1 MTNTAL
7 LAELNAFRAA
17 EGKAAFADWRPAR
30 HLPMLNAYR
39 ETAPAAGPAAHQAN
53 AVDSFEATTEE
64 LAAQQVR
71 PVDEVVVETEVKPQV
86 DILAKL
92 QAENEKANEK
102 IVARK
107 ADKPAK
113 VAKEKAPKGKSY
125 KEAARYDKSAIESP
139 VKFVHSFLDA
149 NPGLSRKDAVIT
161 LTEQHGVNYS
171 TARTQYQKWFSARK
185 AAKSDG

>member
-1 MTNTAL
+1 MTNVEL
-7 LAELNAFRAA
+7 LAELNAFRAN

-30 HLPMLNAYR
+30 HIPMLETYR
-39 ETAPAAGPAAHQAN
+39 AAKPADN
-53 AVDSFEATTEE
+53 FEATTEE

-71 PVDEVVVETEVKPQV
+71 PADEVVVETEVKPQV

-107 ADKPAK
+107 EDKPAK

-149 NPGLSRKDAVIT
+149 NPGLSRKDAVIA

-185 AAKSDG
+185 VAKSNN